1 MTLLEIA
8 TLFKNTTDATQGLNG
23 FSFGWPS
30 DRTRSQDYAEVGENT
45 TNLFP
50 RVFFAVP
57 TLTNNPIS
65 RRDVYQITLFFD
77 DLLGYNEDGTVNE
90 DTQIE
95 KWSALTVLA
104 EKFMLEINTNKQV
117 GNIADGVQMTLD
129 SFSSLQRLISVQA
142 TFTLNVIASC

>member
-8 TLFKNTTDATQGLNG
+8 DLLKSTTDATQGLNG
-23 FSFGWPS
+23 FSFGWAS
-30 DRTRSQDYAEVGENT
+30 DRTRSQDYDSVGENS

-57 TLTNNPIS
+57 TLTNNPIT

-104 EKFMLEINTNKQV
+104 EKFMLQINTNKQA
-117 GNIADGVQMTLD
+117 GNIAEGIQMTLD
-129 SFSSLQRLISVQA
+129 SFSSIQRLISVQA
-142 TFTLNVIASC
+142 TFNLNVISSC

>member
-8 TLFKNTTDATQGLNG
+8 DLFKNTTDATQGLNG
-23 FSFGWPS
+23 FSFGWAS
-30 DRTRSQDYAEVGENT
+30 DRTRSQDYSDVGENS

-57 TLTNNPIS
+57 TLTNNPIT

-104 EKFMLEINTNKQV
+104 EKFMLQINTNKQA
-117 GNIADGVQMTLD
+117 GNISEGVQMTLD
-129 SFSSLQRLISVQA
+129 SFSSIQRLISVQA
-142 TFTLNVIASC
+142 TFNLNVISSC

>member
-8 TLFKNTTDATQGLNG
+8 DLFKSTTDATQGLNG
-23 FSFGWPS
+23 FSFGWAS
-30 DRTRSQDYAEVGENT
+30 DRTRSQDYDSVGENS

-57 TLTNNPIS
+57 TLTNNPIT

-104 EKFMLEINTNKQV
+104 EKFMLQINTNKQA
-117 GNIADGVQMTLD
+117 GNISEGVQMTLD
-129 SFSSLQRLISVQA
+129 SFSSIQRLISVQA
-142 TFTLNVIASC
+142 TFNLNVVSSC

>member
-8 TLFKNTTDATQGLNG
+8 DLFKSTTDATQGLNG
-23 FSFGWPS
+23 FSFGWAS
-30 DRTRSQDYAEVGENT
+30 DRTRSQDYDSVGENSI
-45 TNLFP
+45 NLFP

-57 TLTNNPIS
+57 TLTNNPIT

-104 EKFMLEINTNKQV
+104 EKFMLQINTNKQA
-117 GNIADGVQMTLD
+117 GNIAEGVQMTLD
-129 SFSSLQRLISVQA
+129 SFSSIQRLISVQA
-142 TFTLNVIASC
+142 TFNLNVISSC

>member
-8 TLFKNTTDATQGLNG
+8 DLFKSTTDATQGLNG
-23 FSFGWPS
+23 FSFGWAS
-30 DRTRSQDYAEVGENT
+30 DRTRSQDYDSVGENS

-57 TLTNNPIS
+57 TLTNNPIT

-104 EKFMLEINTNKQV
+104 EKFMLQINTNKQA
-117 GNIADGVQMTLD
+117 GNIAEGVQMTLD
-129 SFSSLQRLISVQA
+129 SFSSIQRLISVQA
-142 TFTLNVIASC
+142 TFNLNVISSC

>member
-8 TLFKNTTDATQGLNG
+8 DLFKSTTDATQGLNG

-30 DRTRSQDYAEVGENT
+30 DRTRSQNYDSVGENS

-57 TLTNNPIS
+57 TLTNNPIT

-104 EKFMLEINTNKQV
+104 EKFMLQINTNKQV
-117 GNIADGVQMTLD
+117 GNIAEGVQMTLD
-129 SFSSLQRLISVQA
+129 SFSSIQRLISVQA
-142 TFTLNVIASC
+142 TFNLNVISSC

>member
-8 TLFKNTTDATQGLNG
+8 DLFKNTTDATQGLNG

-30 DRTRSQDYAEVGENT
+30 DRTRSQDYDSVGENS

-57 TLTNNPIS
+57 TLTNNPIT

-104 EKFMLEINTNKQV
+104 EKFMLQINTNKQA
-117 GNIADGVQMTLD
+117 GNIAEGVQMTLD
-129 SFSSLQRLISVQA
+129 SFSSIQRLISVQA
-142 TFTLNVIASC
+142 TFNLNVISSC

>member
-8 TLFKNTTDATQGLNG
+8 DLFKSTTDATQGLNG
-23 FSFGWPS
+23 FSFGWAS
-30 DRTRSQDYAEVGENT
+30 DRTRSQDYDSVGENS

-57 TLTNNPIS
+57 TLTNNPIT

-104 EKFMLEINTNKQV
+104 EQFMLQINTNKQA
-117 GNIADGVQMTLD
+117 GNISEGVQMTLD
-129 SFSSLQRLISVQA
+129 SFSSIQRLISVQA
-142 TFTLNVIASC
+142 TFNLNVISSC

>member
-8 TLFKNTTDATQGLNG
+8 DLFKNTTDATQGLNG
-23 FSFGWPS
+23 FSFGWAS
-30 DRTRSQDYAEVGENT
+30 DRTRSQDYDSVGENS

-57 TLTNNPIS
+57 TLTNNPIT

-104 EKFMLEINTNKQV
+104 EKFMLQINTNKQT
-117 GNIADGVQMTLD
+117 GNIAEGVQMTLD
-129 SFSSLQRLISVQA
+129 SFSSIQRLISVQA
-142 TFTLNVIASC
+142 TFNLNVISSC

>member
-8 TLFKNTTDATQGLNG
+8 DLFKSTTDATQGLNG
-23 FSFGWPS
+23 FSFGWAS
-30 DRTRSQDYAEVGENT
+30 DRTRSQDYDSVGENI

-57 TLTNNPIS
+57 TLTNNPIT

-104 EKFMLEINTNKQV
+104 EKFMLQINTNKQA

-129 SFSSLQRLISVQA
+129 SFSSIQRLISVQA
-142 TFTLNVIASC
+142 TFNLNVISSC

>member
-8 TLFKNTTDATQGLNG
+8 TLFKNTTDATQNLNG

-30 DRTRSQDYAEVGENT
+30 DRTRSQDYAEIGENT

-142 TFTLNVIASC
+142 TFTLNVISSC

>member
-8 TLFKNTTDATQGLNG
+8 DLFKSTTDATQGLNG
-23 FSFGWPS
+23 FSFGWAS
-30 DRTRSQDYAEVGENT
+30 DRTRSQDYDSVGENS

-57 TLTNNPIS
+57 TLTNNPIT

-90 DTQIE
+90 DTQIG

-104 EKFMLEINTNKQV
+104 EKFMLQINTNKQA
-117 GNIADGVQMTLD
+117 GNIAEGIQMTLD
-129 SFSSLQRLISVQA
+129 SFSSIQRLISVQA
-142 TFTLNVIASC
+142 TFNLNVISSC

>member
-8 TLFKNTTDATQGLNG
+8 DLFKSTTDATQGLNG
-23 FSFGWPS
+23 FSFGWAS
-30 DRTRSQDYAEVGENT
+30 DRTRSQDYDSVGENS

-57 TLTNNPIS
+57 TLTNNPIT

-104 EKFMLEINTNKQV
+104 EKFMLQINTNKQA
-117 GNIADGVQMTLD
+117 GNIAEGVQMTLD
-129 SFSSLQRLISVQA
+129 SFSSIQRLISVQA
-142 TFTLNVIASC
+142 TFNLNVVSSC

>member
-8 TLFKNTTDATQGLNG
+8 DLFKSTTDATQGLNG

-30 DRTRSQDYAEVGENT
+30 DRTRSQDYSDVGENS

-57 TLTNNPIS
+57 TLTNNPIT

-104 EKFMLEINTNKQV
+104 EKFMLQINTNKQA
-117 GNIADGVQMTLD
+117 GNIAEGVQMTLD
-129 SFSSLQRLISVQA
+129 SFSSIQRLISVQA
-142 TFTLNVIASC
+142 TFNLNVISSC

>member
-8 TLFKNTTDATQGLNG
+8 TLLKNTTDATQGLNG

-45 TNLFP
+45 THLFP
-50 RVFFAVP
+50 RVFFSVP

-90 DTQIE
+90 STQIQ

-104 EKFMLEINTNKQV
+104 EKFMLQINTNKQA

-142 TFTLNVIASC
+142 TFTLNVISSC

>member
-8 TLFKNTTDATQGLNG
+8 DLFKNTTDATQGLNG
-23 FSFGWPS
+23 FSFGWAS
-30 DRTRSQDYAEVGENT
+30 DRTRSQDYSDVGENT

-57 TLTNNPIS
+57 TLTNNPIT

-104 EKFMLEINTNKQV
+104 EKFMLQINTNKQA
-117 GNIADGVQMTLD
+117 GNIAEGVQMTLD
-129 SFSSLQRLISVQA
+129 SFSSIQRLISVQA
-142 TFTLNVIASC
+142 TFNLNVISSC

>member
-8 TLFKNTTDATQGLNG
+8 DLFKSTTDATQGLNG
-23 FSFGWPS
+23 FSFGWAS
-30 DRTRSQDYAEVGENT
+30 DRTRSQDYDSVGENS

-57 TLTNNPIS
+57 TLANNPIT

-104 EKFMLEINTNKQV
+104 EKFMLQINTNKQA
-117 GNIADGVQMTLD
+117 GNISEGVQMTLD
-129 SFSSLQRLISVQA
+129 SFSSIQRLISVQA
-142 TFTLNVIASC
+142 TFNLNVISSC

>member
-8 TLFKNTTDATQGLNG
+8 DLFKSTTNATQGLNG

-30 DRTRSQDYAEVGENT
+30 DRTRSQDYDSVGENN

-57 TLTNNPIS
+57 TLTNNPIT

-104 EKFMLEINTNKQV
+104 EKFMLQINTNKQA
-117 GNIADGVQMTLD
+117 GNISEGVQMTLD
-129 SFSSLQRLISVQA
+129 SFSSIQRLISVQA
-142 TFTLNVIASC
+142 TFNLNVVSSC

>member
-8 TLFKNTTDATQGLNG
+8 DLFKSTTDATQGLNG
-23 FSFGWPS
+23 FSFGWAS
-30 DRTRSQDYAEVGENT
+30 DRTRSQDYDSVGENT

-57 TLTNNPIS
+57 TLTNNPIT

-90 DTQIE
+90 ETQIE

-104 EKFMLEINTNKQV
+104 EKFMLQINTNKQA
-117 GNIADGVQMTLD
+117 GNIAEGVQMTLD
-129 SFSSLQRLISVQA
+129 SFSSIQRLISVQA
-142 TFTLNVIASC
+142 TFNLNVISSC

>member
-8 TLFKNTTDATQGLNG
+8 DLFKSTTDATQGLNG
-23 FSFGWPS
+23 FSFGWAS
-30 DRTRSQDYAEVGENT
+30 DRTRSQDYDSVGENS

-57 TLTNNPIS
+57 TLTNNPIT

-104 EKFMLEINTNKQV
+104 EKFMLQINTNKQA
-117 GNIADGVQMTLD
+117 GNIAEGVQMTLD
-129 SFSSLQRLISVQA
+129 SFSSIQRLISIQA
-142 TFTLNVIASC
+142 TFNLNVISSC

>member
-8 TLFKNTTDATQGLNG
+8 DLFKSTTDATQGLNG

-30 DRTRSQDYAEVGENT
+30 DRTRSQDYDSVGENS

-57 TLTNNPIS
+57 TLTNNPIT

-95 KWSALTVLA
+95 KWSDLTVLA
-104 EKFMLEINTNKQV
+104 EKFMLQINTNKQA
-117 GNIADGVQMTLD
+117 GNISEGVQMTLD
-129 SFSSLQRLISVQA
+129 SFSSIQRLISVQA
-142 TFTLNVIASC
+142 TFNLNVISSC

>member
-8 TLFKNTTDATQGLNG
+8 DLFKSTTDATQGLNG
-23 FSFGWPS
+23 FSFGWAS
-30 DRTRSQDYAEVGENT
+30 DRTRSQDYDSVGENS

-57 TLTNNPIS
+57 TLTNNPIT

-104 EKFMLEINTNKQV
+104 EKFMLQINTNKQV
-117 GNIADGVQMTLD
+117 GNIAEGVQMTLD
-129 SFSSLQRLISVQA
+129 SFSSIQRLISVQA
-142 TFTLNVIASC
+142 TFNLNVISSC

>member
-8 TLFKNTTDATQGLNG
+8 DLFKSTTDATQGLNG

-30 DRTRSQDYAEVGENT
+30 DRTRSQDYDSVGENS

-50 RVFFAVP
+50 RVFFSVP
-57 TLTNNPIS
+57 TLTNNPIT

-104 EKFMLEINTNKQV
+104 EKFMLQINTNKQT
-117 GNIADGVQMTLD
+117 GNIAEGVQMTLD
-129 SFSSLQRLISVQA
+129 SFSSIQRLISVQA
-142 TFTLNVIASC
+142 TFNLNVISSC

>member
-8 TLFKNTTDATQGLNG
+8 DLFKSTTDATQGLNG

-30 DRTRSQDYAEVGENT
+30 DRTRSQDYDSVGENS

-57 TLTNNPIS
+57 TLTNNPIT

-104 EKFMLEINTNKQV
+104 EKFMLQINTNKQA
-117 GNIADGVQMTLD
+117 GNIAEGVQMTLD
-129 SFSSLQRLISVQA
+129 SFSSIQRLISVQV
-142 TFTLNVIASC
+142 TFNLNVISSC

>member
-8 TLFKNTTDATQGLNG
+8 DLFKSTTDATQGLNG

-30 DRTRSQDYAEVGENT
+30 DRTRSQDYDSVGENS

-57 TLTNNPIS
+57 TLNNNPIT

-104 EKFMLEINTNKQV
+104 EKFMLQINTNKQA
-117 GNIADGVQMTLD
+117 GNISEGVQMTLD
-129 SFSSLQRLISVQA
+129 SFSSIQRLISVQA
-142 TFTLNVIASC
+142 TFNLNVISSC

>member
-8 TLFKNTTDATQGLNG
+8 DLFKSTTDATQGLNG
-23 FSFGWPS
+23 FSFGWAS
-30 DRTRSQDYAEVGENT
+30 DRTRSQDYDSVGENS

-57 TLTNNPIS
+57 TLTNNPIT

-104 EKFMLEINTNKQV
+104 EKFMLQINTNKQA
-117 GNIADGVQMTLD
+117 GNISEGVQMTLD
-129 SFSSLQRLISVQA
+129 SFSSIQMLISVQA
-142 TFTLNVIASC
+142 TFNLNVISSC

>member
-8 TLFKNTTDATQGLNG
+8 DLFKSTTDATQGLNG

-30 DRTRSQDYAEVGENT
+30 DRTRSQDYSDVGENS

-57 TLTNNPIS
+57 TLTNNPIT

-104 EKFMLEINTNKQV
+104 EKFMLQINTNKQA
-117 GNIADGVQMTLD
+117 GNIAEGVQMTLD
-129 SFSSLQRLISVQA
+129 SFSSIQRLISIQA
-142 TFTLNVIASC
+142 TFNLNVISSC

>member
-90 DTQIE
+90 STQIQ

-117 GNIADGVQMTLD
+117 GNIADGVQITLD
-129 SFSSLQRLISVQA
+129 SFSSLQRLISAQA
-142 TFTLNVIASC
+142 TFTLNVISSC

>member
-8 TLFKNTTDATQGLNG
+8 DLLKSTTDATQGLNG
-23 FSFGWPS
+23 FSFGWAS
-30 DRTRSQDYAEVGENT
+30 DRTRSQDYDSVGENS

-57 TLTNNPIS
+57 TLTNNPIT
-65 RRDVYQITLFFD
+65 RRDVYQITLYFD

-104 EKFMLEINTNKQV
+104 EKFMLQINTNKQA
-117 GNIADGVQMTLD
+117 GNIAEGVQMTLD
-129 SFSSLQRLISVQA
+129 SFSSIQRLISVQA
-142 TFTLNVIASC
+142 TFNLNVISSC

>member
-8 TLFKNTTDATQGLNG
+8 DLFKSTTDATQGLNG
-23 FSFGWPS
+23 FSFGWAS
-30 DRTRSQDYAEVGENT
+30 DRTRSQDYDSVGENS

-57 TLTNNPIS
+57 TLTNNPIT

-104 EKFMLEINTNKQV
+104 EKFMLQINTNKQT
-117 GNIADGVQMTLD
+117 GNIAEGVQMTLD
-129 SFSSLQRLISVQA
+129 SFSSIQRLISVQA
-142 TFTLNVIASC
+142 TFNLNVISSC

>member
-8 TLFKNTTDATQGLNG
+8 DLFKSTTDATQGLNG
-23 FSFGWPS
+23 FSFGWAS
-30 DRTRSQDYAEVGENT
+30 DRTRSQDYDSVGENS

-57 TLTNNPIS
+57 TLTNNPIT

-104 EKFMLEINTNKQV
+104 EKFMLQINTNKQA

-129 SFSSLQRLISVQA
+129 SFSSIQRLISVQA
-142 TFTLNVIASC
+142 TFNLNVISSC

>member
-8 TLFKNTTDATQGLNG
+8 DLFKSTTDATQGLNG

-30 DRTRSQDYAEVGENT
+30 DRTRSQDYDAVGENS

-57 TLTNNPIS
+57 TLTNNQIT

-104 EKFMLEINTNKQV
+104 EKFMLQINTNKQA
-117 GNIADGVQMTLD
+117 GNISEGVQMTLD

-142 TFTLNVIASC
+142 TFNLNVISSC

>member
-8 TLFKNTTDATQGLNG
+8 DLFKSTTDATQGLNG
-23 FSFGWPS
+23 FSFGWAS
-30 DRTRSQDYAEVGENT
+30 DRTRSQDYSDVGENS

-57 TLTNNPIS
+57 TLTNNPIT

-104 EKFMLEINTNKQV
+104 EKFMLQINTNKQA
-117 GNIADGVQMTLD
+117 GNISEGVQMTLD
-129 SFSSLQRLISVQA
+129 SFSSIQRLISIQA
-142 TFTLNVIASC
+142 TFNLNVISSC

>member
-8 TLFKNTTDATQGLNG
+8 DLFKSTTDATQGLNG
-23 FSFGWPS
+23 FSFGWAS
-30 DRTRSQDYAEVGENT
+30 DRTRSQDYESVGENS

-57 TLTNNPIS
+57 TLTNNPIT

-104 EKFMLEINTNKQV
+104 EKFMLQINTNKQA
-117 GNIADGVQMTLD
+117 GNISEGVQMTLD
-129 SFSSLQRLISVQA
+129 SFSSIQRLISVQA
-142 TFTLNVIASC
+142 TFNLNVISSC

>member
-1 MTLLEIA
+1 MTLLERA
-8 TLFKNTTDATQGLNG
+8 DLFKSTTDSTQGLNG

-30 DRTRSQDYAEVGENT
+30 DRTRSQGYDSVGENS

-57 TLTNNPIS
+57 TLTNNPIT

-104 EKFMLEINTNKQV
+104 EKFMLQINTNKQA
-117 GNIADGVQMTLD
+117 GNIAEGVQMTLD
-129 SFSSLQRLISVQA
+129 SFSSIQRLISVQA
-142 TFTLNVIASC
+142 TFNLNVISSC

>member
-8 TLFKNTTDATQGLNG
+8 DLFKSTTDATQGLNG

-30 DRTRSQDYAEVGENT
+30 DRTRSQDYDSVGENS

-57 TLTNNPIS
+57 TLTNNPIT

-77 DLLGYNEDGTVNE
+77 DLLGYNEDGTINE
-90 DTQIE
+90 STQIQ

-104 EKFMLEINTNKQV
+104 EKFMLQINTNKQA
-117 GNIADGVQMTLD
+117 GNIAEGVQMTLD
-129 SFSSLQRLISVQA
+129 SFSSIQRLISVQA
-142 TFTLNVIASC
+142 TFNLNVISSC